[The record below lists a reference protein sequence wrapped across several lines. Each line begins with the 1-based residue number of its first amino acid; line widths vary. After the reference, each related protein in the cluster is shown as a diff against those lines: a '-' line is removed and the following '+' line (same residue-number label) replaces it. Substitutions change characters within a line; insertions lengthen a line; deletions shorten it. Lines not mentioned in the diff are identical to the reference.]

1 MITLPDVIPLPWK
14 LGAAAVLVAAAAAG
28 VLAYGAHKYDQGH
41 EAAILERAAQDAV
54 AIINR
59 TTENTV
65 KAAQQVATNIK
76 ITKVQNEEMDP
87 VRHRIAVA
95 PGVRVGTAICP
106 AGGPATA
113 TEAAGAAGS
122 NQADPPRRLVRSD
135 VDGDIRA
142 LKLQVEED
150 LATGRACQR
159 FLEENRLVP

>member
-1 MITLPDVIPLPWK
+1 MMTIPDIIPWQWK
-14 LGAAAVLVAAAAAG
+14 AGAAVALVAAAAAA
-28 VLAYGAHKYDQGH
+28 VLAYGAHKYDAGH
-41 EAAILERAAQDAV
+41 EAAISERAAQDAV

-59 TTENTV
+59 TTDNAA

-87 VRHRIAVA
+87 VRHRIADA
-95 PGVRVGTAICP
+95 PRVRVGAAICP
-106 AGGPATA
+106 GGPAAT
-113 TEAAGAAGS
+113 TEAASAAGS
-122 NQADPPRRLVRSD
+122 DQADPPGRLVRQD

-159 FLEENRLVP
+159 FLDENGLHP